1 MPIGS
6 DDIQNGEQF
15 DRRVTVRRKE
25 DFFWLKRLSDLTG
38 EACLLVNS
46 RLGIEYVDEKI
57 FDILKM
63 PPMQPGEL
71 TQLGQLTGIMAQ
83 KGYFGHGDPKMF
95 EALISDL
102 LVNQRLKQATATQI
116 INAVTP
122 NGQHI
127 DIRVSLGRDDN
138 YLLLMRDITDEE
150 LKKRAL
156 NTALQVGQSGYWFY
170 NLNTGEYRVRA
181 DSLQSRFSA
190 DSIEIINKK
199 GFMSFLDP
207 DDQKTAHESIEKV
220 IKTCKPVITK
230 VRIFCDD
237 GTEQWVKS
245 HVMPNVDEGGKVRS
259 LSCFFT
265 TVTQQVQIEQDLRE
279 AQSES
284 EAALKAKNEFLGRLS
299 HEVRTPMN
307 AVIGM
312 ADALVHNCKDESIRP
327 QLTLIQTSAEQVMD
341 MVDSTLEHTKLANS
355 AVELNLRT
363 SSPKEIVESVCRKW
377 KDRAADSNT
386 ELSFVIHPDVPQTL
400 EFDDYR
406 YEQCLSNLLSN
417 AIKFTPGGK
426 VKVVLAPN
434 GKGANRQLVLAV
446 RDNGIG
452 ISKDAQA
459 QIFLPFKQA
468 DNSISSRFGGTGLG
482 LSIVKDLVTLMGGRI
497 SVNSETG
504 KGTLF
509 AISIPIPTQ
518 VESAKPVSAPAA
530 RPVAAPDP
538 TPSANQ
544 IKAPQSKTPERAPA
558 PVSDDPAPE
567 QVAIQKENRA
577 PSPIP
582 VPKPQKA
589 AEATQNS
596 LVDTLLQTETSD
608 DAPYGHLRVLIVD
621 DNATN
626 HIVVSSLLSRVVGEI
641 TTALNGQE
649 ALDQLKLK
657 QFDLVLMD
665 IHMPVMDG
673 IETTLAIRSEPSTYQ
688 NVPIIA
694 LTADPQYQQARLC
707 RNIGMNSSLGKPI
720 KLTGLLQAFD
730 EVLFS
735 EKDGVASA
743 A

>member
-1 MPIGS
+1 VPIGS
-6 DDIQNGEQF
+6 NNMTNGEHV

-25 DFFWLKRLSDLTG
+25 DFFWLKRLADLTG
-38 EACLLVNS
+38 EACLVVN
-46 RLGIEYVDEKI
+46 RQLDIEYVDEK
-57 FDILKM
+57 FFEILNVPTHK
-63 PPMQPGEL
+63 QGQL
-71 TQLGQLTGIMAQ
+71 TQLRALTSIMAEQ
-83 KGYFGHGDPKMF
+83 GYFGRGDPKVF
-95 EALISDL
+95 EALVSDL

-116 INAVTP
+116 ISAVTP
-122 NGQHI
+122 SGQHV
-127 DIRVSLGRDDN
+127 DIRVSLGRDDS
-138 YLLLMRDITDEE
+138 YLLMMRDSTKDE

-156 NTALQVGQSGYWFY
+156 DTALQVGQSGYWHY
-170 NLNTGEYRVRA
+170 NLHTKEFHVRA
-181 DSLQSRFSA
+181 DSLLAHYSNETS
-190 DSIEIINKK
+190 NK
-199 GFMSFLDP
+199 
-207 DDQKTAHESIEKV
+207 
-220 IKTCKPVITK
+220 IKTCGFDDVLHPDDRKIAHAAMSKAVTTCAPTIAK
-230 VRIFCDD
+230 VRIIGDD
-237 GTEQWVKS
+237 GIENWLKT
-245 HVMPNVDEGGKVRS
+245 HIMPNVDESGKVRS
-259 LSCFFT
+259 LTSFFT
-265 TVTQQVQIEQDLRE
+265 LVTQQVNIERDLRT
-279 AQSES
+279 AQSQT

-341 MVDSTLEHTKLANS
+341 LVDSTLEHTKLANA
-355 AVELNLRT
+355 AVELNLRE
-363 SSPKEIVESVCRKW
+363 SSPSEVVESVCRKW
-377 KDRAADSNT
+377 KDRAADNQT
-386 ELSFVIHPDVPQTL
+386 ELSFVIHPDVPKL
-400 EFDDYR
+400 MNLDDYR

-417 AIKFTPGGK
+417 AIKFTQGGK

-434 GKGANRQLVLAV
+434 GKGVNRQLVLAV

-452 ISKDAQA
+452 ISKGAQS

-497 SVNSETG
+497 TVNSEAG

-509 AISIPIPTQ
+509 AITIPMSPQ
-518 VESAKPVSAPAA
+518 VDAAVPVKIDTPV
-530 RPVAAPDP
+530 PVASSSPTAAPIATPVTPPENAQIKTEKAAPPPDP
-538 TPSANQ
+538 LSISAAQ
-544 IKAPQSKTPERAPA
+544 KPTEVSKDT
-558 PVSDDPAPE
+558 
-567 QVAIQKENRA
+567 
-577 PSPIP
+577 
-582 VPKPQKA
+582 
-589 AEATQNS
+589 
-596 LVDTLLQTETSD
+596 LVDQFLHDEKSED
-608 DAPYGHLRVLIVD
+608 EPYSHLRVLIVD

-657 QFDLVLMD
+657 EFDLVLMD

-673 IETTLAIRSEPSTYQ
+673 IETTLAIRSQVSTYQ

-720 KLTGLLQAFD
+720 KLAGLLQAFD
-730 EVLFS
+730 EVLMD
-735 EKDGVASA
+735 ENGKIASA

>member
-6 DDIQNGEQF
+6 NNTTNGEQV

-25 DFFWLKRLSDLTG
+25 DFFWLKRLADLTG
-38 EACLLVNS
+38 EACLVVN
-46 RLGIEYVDEKI
+46 RQLDIEYVDEK
-57 FDILKM
+57 FFEILNV
-63 PPMQPGEL
+63 PPHKQGDL
-71 TQLGQLTGIMAQ
+71 TQLRDLTSIMAEQ
-83 KGYFGHGDPKMF
+83 GYFGRGDPKVF
-95 EALISDL
+95 EALVSDL

-116 INAVTP
+116 ISAVTP
-122 NGQHI
+122 SGQHV
-127 DIRVSLGRDDN
+127 DIRVSLGRDDS
-138 YLLLMRDITDEE
+138 YLLMMRDSTKDE

-156 NTALQVGQSGYWFY
+156 DTALQVGQSGYWHY
-170 NLNTGEYRVRA
+170 NLHTKKFYVRA
-181 DSLQSRFSA
+181 DSLLAHYSNETS
-190 DSIEIINKK
+190 KK
-199 GFMSFLDP
+199 IKTRGFEDVLHP
-207 DDQKTAHESIEKV
+207 DDKEIAQAAMNKAVT
-220 IKTCKPVITK
+220 TCAPTIAT
-230 VRIFCDD
+230 VRIIGDD
-237 GTEQWVKS
+237 GIEHWLKT
-245 HVMPNVDEGGKVRS
+245 HIMPNIDESGKVRS
-259 LSCFFT
+259 LTSFFT
-265 TVTQQVQIEQDLRE
+265 LVTQQVNIERDLRH
-279 AQSES
+279 AQSET

-341 MVDSTLEHTKLANS
+341 MVDGTLEHTKLADA
-355 AVELNLRT
+355 AVELNLRE
-363 SSPKEIVESVCRKW
+363 SSPSDVVESVCRKW
-377 KDRAADSNT
+377 KDRAADSQT
-386 ELSFVIHPDVPQTL
+386 ELSFVTHPDVPEL
-400 EFDDYR
+400 MNFDDYR

-417 AIKFTPGGK
+417 AIKFTQGGK

-452 ISKDAQA
+452 IPKDAQSH
-459 QIFLPFKQA
+459 IFLPFKQA

-497 SVNSETG
+497 TVNSEAG

-509 AISIPIPTQ
+509 AITIPISPQ
-518 VESAKPVSAPAA
+518 VNAAVPAKIDKPIPVASSAPAVTPIA
-530 RPVAAPDP
+530 PPV
-538 TPSANQ
+538 TPV
-544 IKAPQSKTPERAPA
+544 TP
-558 PVSDDPAPE
+558 PE
-567 QVAIQKENRA
+567 NVQVEAEKIA
-577 PSPIP
+577 SPPNPLP
-582 VPKPQKA
+582 VPTAQTS
-589 AEATQNS
+589 AEVSKNS
-596 LVDTLLQTETSD
+596 LVDQFLHDEKSED
-608 DAPYGHLRVLIVD
+608 EPYSHLRVLIVD

-657 QFDLVLMD
+657 EFDLVLMD

-673 IETTLAIRSEPSTYQ
+673 IETTLAIRSEASTYQ

-730 EVLFS
+730 EVLMD
-735 EKDGVASA
+735 ENGEIASA